1 MASCKV
7 IAIIPARGGSKS
19 VPNKN
24 IRVLKGKP
32 LIQYS
37 IDCALQSKL
46 IDRVIVTTDSPAIAK
61 IAAGLGAEVP
71 FLRPA
76 SISGDR
82 ARDISYVQHLLKWLR
97 RNGEQGRLLF
107 VLLRPTEPYREPE
120 VVDSAIQLLQ
130 ENPGAH
136 SVRSVAIA
144 EQTPF
149 KMWRMRGKRLVPLIA
164 GANGGEPYNM
174 PRQELPRVYWQNGY
188 VDAFWDT
195 TVSRLNSITGSK
207 VLAFLTDVP
216 TTNIDTL
223 DDLEKARRHQSPKKK
238 AQAEPR
244 YSS

>member
-1 MASCKV
+1 V
-7 IAIIPARGGSKS
+7 IAIVPARGGSKS

-24 IRVLKGKP
+24 IRTLKGKP

-37 IDCALQSKL
+37 IDCARQSQL
-46 IDRVIVTTDSPAIAK
+46 IERVIVTTDSPVIAG
-61 IAAGLGAEVP
+61 IAEKLGAEAP

-82 ARDISYVQHLLKWLR
+82 ARDISYVRHLLGWLR
-97 RNGEQGRLLF
+97 KDGVTGRILF

-120 VVDSAIQLLQ
+120 VIDAAIRHLKSH
-130 ENPGAH
+130 PTAH
-136 SVRSVAIA
+136 SLRSVAVA

-149 KMWRMRGKRLVPLIA
+149 KMWRMRGDRLMPLFP
-164 GANGGEPYNM
+164 GADGKEPYNM

-195 TVSRLNSITGSK
+195 TVTRLNSITGRK

-223 DDLEKARRHQSPKKK
+223 DDLEKARRHVPRKGKPS
-238 AQAEPR
+238 AEAR